1 MTQNGTLEGGK
12 GQEYLDKI
20 LSRLEDG
27 CILFSKHGIIQVVK
41 PERSHANILL
51 KIQDNAVVMVEQ
63 TTKEKY

>member
-1 MTQNGTLEGGK
+1 MTLNGTLEGGK
-12 GQEYLDKI
+12 DQEYLDKI